1 MRARFSNGQ
10 HARLLTGVV
19 LTLPLGAAIVE
30 SSANVLQLVF
40 NPAAGK
46 GRAKAALAAALALLD
61 ERGVPYT
68 LHTTRCAGHA
78 TELAAATPPGSV
90 VVAIGGDGTVHEVAK
105 GLLQAGT
112 AGDPAGGRALGVL
125 PLGSGDD
132 FAFSLGLAR
141 DDLPG
146 ALERLLAAKP
156 RLVDFGT
163 VNGEPFFNA
172 VGTGLDAE
180 VAERVKTSPSFLRGL
195 SGYLYSVLGAL
206 GHLREPHARVFVDGA
221 LVHDG
226 PCLLVTSQN
235 GPRSGGS
242 FVFAPEARPDDGLL
256 DVVIA
261 GKLGMLGALGLLP
274 KVMRAKHLDHPAV
287 KLVRGSQVRAEWAE
301 ARPAHADGEL
311 LPAAATY
318 EVVLHPRALR
328 VLA

>member
-1 MRARFSNGQ
+1 M
-10 HARLLTGVV
+10 
-19 LTLPLGAAIVE
+19 
-30 SSANVLQLVF
+30 LQLVF

>member
-1 MRARFSNGQ
+1 
-10 HARLLTGVV
+10 
-19 LTLPLGAAIVE
+19 
-30 SSANVLQLVF
+30 VLQLVF

-46 GRAKAALAAALALLD
+46 GRAKAALATALAFFD
-61 ERGVPYT
+61 ERQVPYA
-68 LHTTRCAGHA
+68 LHTTEGAGDA
-78 TELAAATPPGSV
+78 TRIASATPPGSN

-105 GLLQAGT
+105 GLLQTGT
-112 AGDPAGGRALGVL
+112 ADGRTAGRSLGIL

-141 DDLPG
+141 DDLRS
-146 ALERLLAAKP
+146 ALERLLTAEP

-180 VAERVKTSPSFLRGL
+180 VAERVGVSPRFLKGV

-206 GHLREPHARVFVDGA
+206 VHLREPRARVLVDGA

-242 FVFAPEARPDDGLL
+242 FVFAPEARPDDGML

-261 GKLGMLGALGLLP
+261 GKVGRLGALGLLP
-274 KVMRAKHLDHPAV
+274 KVMQAKHLTHPAV
-287 KLVRGSQVRAEWAE
+287 QLRRGRNVRVEWSE
-301 ARPAHADGEL
+301 PRPAHADGEL
-311 LPAAATY
+311 LATDAAY
-318 EVVLHPRALR
+318 EVALHPRALP

>member
-1 MRARFSNGQ
+1 M
-10 HARLLTGVV
+10 
-19 LTLPLGAAIVE
+19 
-30 SSANVLQLVF
+30 LQLVF

-105 GLLQAGT
+105 GLLRDGST
-112 AGDPAGGRALGVL
+112 GGRTLGIL

-132 FAFSLGLAR
+132 FAFSLGLPR
-141 DDLPG
+141 EDLQG
-146 ALERLLAAKP
+146 ALQRLLDAEP
-156 RLVDFGT
+156 RLVDLGT

-172 VGTGLDAE
+172 VGTGFDAE
-180 VAERVKTSPSFLRGL
+180 VAERVRSSPRFLKGF
-195 SGYLYSVLGAL
+195 SGYLYSVLVSLARL
-206 GHLREPHARVFVDGA
+206 SEPHARLFVDGV

-226 PCLLVTSQN
+226 PALLVTSQN

-242 FVFAPEARPDDGLL
+242 FVFAPAARPDDGQL

-261 GKLGMLGALGLLP
+261 GKVGRAGALGLLP
-274 KVMRAKHLDHPAV
+274 KVLRAKHLGHPAV
-287 KLVRGSQVRAEWAE
+287 ALHRGAAVRVEWSE
-301 ARPAHADGEL
+301 PRPAHADGEL
-311 LPAAATY
+311 LPTVAVY
-318 EVVLHPRALR
+318 EVTLRAGALPVR
-328 VLA
+328 A

>member
-1 MRARFSNGQ
+1 M
-10 HARLLTGVV
+10 
-19 LTLPLGAAIVE
+19 
-30 SSANVLQLVF
+30 LQLVF

-105 GLLQAGT
+105 GLLRDGST
-112 AGDPAGGRALGVL
+112 GGRTLGIL

-132 FAFSLGLAR
+132 FAFSLGLPR
-141 DDLPG
+141 DDLQG
-146 ALERLLAAKP
+146 ALQRLLDAEP
-156 RLVDFGT
+156 RLVDLGT

-172 VGTGLDAE
+172 VGTGFDAE
-180 VAERVKTSPSFLRGL
+180 VAERVRSSPRFLKGF
-195 SGYLYSVLGAL
+195 SGYLYSVLVSLARL
-206 GHLREPHARVFVDGA
+206 SEPHARVFVDGV

-226 PCLLVTSQN
+226 PALLVTSQN

-242 FVFAPEARPDDGLL
+242 FVFAPAARPDDGQL

-261 GKLGMLGALGLLP
+261 GKVGRAGALGLLP
-274 KVMRAKHLDHPAV
+274 KVLRAKHLGHPAV
-287 KLVRGSQVRAEWAE
+287 ALHRGAAVRVEWSE
-301 ARPAHADGEL
+301 PRPAHADGEL
-311 LPAAATY
+311 LPTVAVY
-318 EVVLHPRALR
+318 EVTLRAGALPVR
-328 VLA
+328 A